1 MPQKKQRAGRTWVMP
16 RLTVKLVEETLRK
29 EVQKLDKRVQVVAVN
44 QSKKKDSYRVT
55 LLKDG
60 RTGAADLKKDFLKEC
75 FSQEGKGNELR
86 RALGKAVSRL
96 SIRFGR

>member
-1 MPQKKQRAGRTWVMP
+1 MP
-16 RLTVKLVEETLRK
+16 RLTVKLVEETVRK
-29 EVQKLDKRVQVVAVN
+29 EVQKLDKRVQVVGVN
-44 QSKKKDSYRVT
+44 QGKKKDSYRVT